1 MYTFMEALGDFGGFN
16 DGIIF
21 IPAILMQ
28 IYSQK
33 MYLQHL
39 FKLLPIKRAKNPSD
53 RKKIRE
59 RFSQDSSLNE
69 LSKEDAEML
78 AEESGRLQLS
88 MTHWLLNLC
97 FVKCLC
103 RKAYRMRLQER
114 AIEQFENSLDIRSI
128 VKTRIDLSILLR
140 SLLSKEQLLLFRN
153 QHARAFIQYDSAN
166 EKMEPEP
173 IEEHEDGLLAPDFVL
188 GMED

>member
-1 MYTFMEALGDFGGFN
+1 
-16 DGIIF
+16 
-21 IPAILMQ
+21 
-28 IYSQK
+28 

-39 FKLLPIKRAKNPSD
+39 FKLLPIKRAKSSSD
-53 RKKIRE
+53 RKKIRD
-59 RFSQDSSLNE
+59 RFSQDSSPFE
-69 LSKEDAEML
+69 LAKEETEML

-88 MTHWLLNLC
+88 KTHWLVNFC
-97 FVKCLC
+97 FIKCLC

-114 AIEQFENSLDIRSI
+114 AIKQFEHSLDIRSI
-128 VKTRIDLSILLR
+128 VKTRIDLSVLLR

-153 QHARAFIQYDSAN
+153 QHARAFTQYDSAN

-173 IEEHEDGLLAPDFVL
+173 IEEHEDELLTSGFVL